1 MQEKRGFHFLIGLA
15 VLWLLWRL
23 YAAGIIFQA
32 VAYAFG
38 PDAVACYCQ
47 STPIVASGP
56 GAIIVAFAI
65 EAIITIGWVV
75 TLLVSGIWDG
85 LVVLGGFV
93 GDGFNTAH
101 TYVKGGQ
108 VELSQPS
115 ATAEAS
121 KPAAS
126 VVQSTGDPEKDAI
139 TLLSQQVV
147 YLAGELKTL
156 KEAKA

>member
-1 MQEKRGFHFLIGLA
+1 MMQEKRGFHFLVGLA

-32 VAYAFG
+32 IAYAFG
-38 PDAVACYCQ
+38 PDAVACYC
-47 STPIVASGP
+47 TDGPIVASGP

-85 LVVLGGFV
+85 LVVLGRFV

-108 VELSQPS
+108 AELSQPA
-115 ATAEAS
+115 ATTTTQ
-121 KPAAS
+121 S
-126 VVQSTGDPEKDAI
+126 VRNLTPEQQAI
-139 TLLSQQVV
+139 EELSRQVV
-147 YLAGELKTL
+147 FLKTQL
-156 KEAKA
+156 EAKT